1 MVGMKDDKFNAQKHR
16 AMQKFEF
23 ALSKD
28 EVDKDIVGFLKKF
41 NEKKFYYTSSSCAGR
56 IILLHDLGSKKYS
69 YFAARWHRK
78 VKIDE
83 VLDSVEKFCDGKEA
97 GKGIL
102 WFKQEPII
110 MHIVAYDLE
119 HAKNILEIAIKH
131 GLKHSG
137 IMALSEQRYI
147 IEINGNERM
156 SVPLVSNNKLLIE
169 NENLSQYLSSIVDIA
184 NKNFEKNEHRRER
197 FLDDLNKI

>member
-1 MVGMKDDKFNAQKHR
+1 MNDNKFNAQKHR

-28 EVDKDIVGFLKKF
+28 EVDKDIIGFLKKF

-56 IILLHDLGSKKYS
+56 IILLHDLGGKKYS
-69 YFAARWHRK
+69 YFADRWHRK
-78 VKIDE
+78 VTVEE
-83 VLDSVEKFCDGKEA
+83 VIESIEKFCNGEESC
-97 GKGIL
+97 KGIL

-110 MHIVAYDLE
+110 MHIVAYSLE

-137 IMALSEQRYI
+137 IMALSDQRYI
-147 IEINGNERM
+147 VEINGNERM
-156 SVPLVSNNKLLIE
+156 SVPLVYNNKLLIE
-169 NENLSQYLSSIVDIA
+169 DDALPQYLFSIIEIA
-184 NKNFEKNEHRRER
+184 NKNFEKNEHKREK
-197 FLDDLNKI
+197 FLDDLKNENF